1 MEYDVIIVGAGS
13 AGCPLAA
20 RLSEN
25 PHCSVLLLD
34 AGPHY
39 ERIDEF
45 PDVLQQGGSMASSF
59 PGHPNN
65 WSFKANLTPE
75 LPYSVPRGKVV
86 GGSSAL
92 NGTVFIRGVPQDFD
106 GWAELGNDAWTY
118 DKVLP
123 YFKKL
128 EADQDIQDQA
138 ILDDFHGADGPIPV
152 RRPKPGEWNAIQQ
165 AFVQACLD
173 AGHPE
178 DPDMN
183 HPDSIGVGSL
193 PLNNIDG
200 IRMNTAVTYLT
211 PNLHRSN
218 LHVWGE
224 SHVRR
229 VVFEGRRAIG
239 VEVDRR
245 GERLVVRGG
254 EIVLSAGAVK
264 SPHLLLLS
272 GIGPADELRHCDI
285 PVLHDSPYVGK
296 DFTDHPAVMIMYK
309 TRKTP
314 HTYPGMPMLQTGLH
328 YTAEGSTTRGDME
341 ILPFCFSM
349 TDSFVTASRKDGAQL
364 PGLPSFLRHPFKTL
378 AAMRGISVKR
388 LFEQV
393 RRGRD
398 LMIGSSLQEARS
410 KGEMRLVSADPYVQP
425 ELHYHYLSDPFD
437 RQRMREGVRLV
448 IDLMDG
454 RAFKPLVS
462 ERTVPSDAQLATDQ
476 ALDHWMYT
484 TLGTAIHM
492 SGSCKMGPDADLT
505 AVVDQFGRVRG
516 VDGLRVADTSIQPNV
531 VRRPA
536 NATAIMLGERM
547 AEWIG

>member
-1 MEYDVIIVGAGS
+1 MNYDVVIIGAGS

-20 RLSEN
+20 RLSED
-25 PHCSVLLLD
+25 PQRSVLLLD

-39 ERIDEF
+39 ESIDKF
-45 PDVLQQGGSMASSF
+45 PEVLQQGGSMASSF

-65 WSFKANLTPE
+65 WSFKAKLTPE
-75 LPYSVPRGKVV
+75 LSYSVPRGKVV

-92 NGTVFIRGVPQDFD
+92 NGTVFIRGVPEDFD
-106 GWAELGNDAWTY
+106 GWAALGNDEWSY
-118 DKVLP
+118 EKVLP

-128 EADQDIQDQA
+128 ETDQDIQDQTIQA
-138 ILDDFHGADGPIPV
+138 DFHGADGPIPV
-152 RRPKPGEWNAIQQ
+152 RRPKSAEWNSVQE

-173 AGHPE
+173 TGHPE

-183 HPDSIGVGSL
+183 HPASIGVGSL

-211 PNLHRSN
+211 PNLQRPN
-218 LHVWGE
+218 LTVWGE

-229 VVFEGRRAIG
+229 ILFEGRKAIG
-239 VEVDRR
+239 VEVDRK
-245 GERLVVRGG
+245 GKQIVIHGG
-254 EIVLSAGAVK
+254 EIILSAGAVK

-272 GIGPADELRHCDI
+272 GIGPAEALRGCDI

-296 DFTDHPAVMIMYK
+296 GFTDHPAVMIMYK
-309 TRKTP
+309 TKKAP
-314 HTYPGMPMLQTGLH
+314 VTYPGMPMLQTGLH
-328 YTAEGSTTRGDME
+328 YTAEDSQTRGDME

-349 TDSFVTASRKDGAQL
+349 NDSFVTASKSNGSQL
-364 PGLPSFLRHPFKTL
+364 PALPSFFRHPLRTL

-388 LFEQV
+388 LIEQA

-398 LMIGSSLQEARS
+398 LMIGASLQAALS

-425 ELHYHYLSDPFD
+425 ELHYNYLSDPFD

-448 IDLMDG
+448 VELMQG
-454 RAFKPLVS
+454 KAFTDLVS
-462 ERTVPSDAQLATDQ
+462 ERTVPTDTHLASAQ
-476 ALDHWMYT
+476 ALDNWMYT
-484 TLGTAIHM
+484 NLGTAIHM
-492 SGSCKMGPDADLT
+492 SGSCKMGPADDMT
-505 AVVDQFGRVRG
+505 AVVDQYGRVHG
-516 VDGLRVADTSIQPNV
+516 VEGLRVADTSIQPNV

-536 NATAIMLGERM
+536 NATAIMIGERM
-547 AEWIG
+547 LEWIR